1 MRISSVAVLCLVLA
15 FAVPVCGADEHKPAS
30 YPTKLD
36 GSGVDNLYQLA
47 ENLYSGSKPRG
58 EEGLQFLAKLG
69 IKTILSVDGATPDV
83 EAAKKFGIGYVH
95 IPISTHGITEAQ
107 AEQIVKAA
115 AEQPG
120 PLFVHCHYGMNRGP
134 SAAAIIGIAQHDWS
148 AEQAVAWMK
157 KAGTD
162 SSCTGLFR
170 DVRNFNA
177 PSEPFDRSPRRRIE
191 ARTFPSVFQAWNP
204 ATNMHDE
211 SPLHTLARHDLV
223 WHAPEFFKL
232 KWNNEYIGLA
242 DGFDKESVQS
252 GRAFRQE
259 LLALNPN
266 LILIVEIRY
275 RDAPKKY
282 LPEGHAWWLRDQRG
296 RIVPGWEEGGFSC
309 LDFHNPEFRRQVAR
323 QAKAA
328 VASGVVDGVMLDWWS
343 DDAGRL
349 ALVKEVR
356 EAIGDGALI
365 ICNAN
370 DRTTPQTA
378 RFINGYFMECTT
390 SKTPQDWKKIAD
402 TLAWAE
408 KNLRSPRVN
417 CLETWFHQSRD
428 DLHLMRATTTLA
440 LTHGDGY
447 CLFSDPNPLPTP
459 DHMHNWYPFWNKS
472 LGRPVAVGTT
482 AADGTVRREFDGGTV
497 VYNPMGNKEVI
508 VRFPEPRTSV
518 ATGRTATEHRLG
530 SPDGD
535 IYLMPKASFI
545 LGADISWVQE
555 QEDQG
560 MRFVDQG
567 QQREILAI
575 LKGHGF
581 NWIRL
586 RVFYNPKAEKG
597 YSKKGYCDLDHTLVM
612 AKRINAAG
620 MRFLLDFHYS
630 DTWADPG
637 HQVKP
642 AAWINLHGA
651 ELEKAVHDY
660 TRDVITALKRQG
672 TPPDMV
678 QIGNEIS
685 NGFLWPDGN
694 VWKSGNWDVFCGL
707 IKAGIAGAKEADPSV
722 KIMLHL
728 ACGGQNT
735 QSRSFLDKVL
745 AKGVESDIIGQS
757 YYSKWHGTLD
767 DLRANLTD
775 LAARYKQDIIL
786 VEYSVPNIRQINDIV
801 HGLPSGK
808 GLGTFIWE
816 PTKWEGPALF
826 DEKGNTKPEID
837 VYSDLAK
844 KFGNP

>member
-1 MRISSVAVLCLVLA
+1 
-15 FAVPVCGADEHKPAS
+15 
-30 YPTKLD
+30 
-36 GSGVDNLYQLA
+36 
-47 ENLYSGSKPRG
+47 
-58 EEGLQFLAKLG
+58 
-69 IKTILSVDGATPDV
+69 
-83 EAAKKFGIGYVH
+83 
-95 IPISTHGITEAQ
+95 
-107 AEQIVKAA
+107 
-115 AEQPG
+115 
-120 PLFVHCHYGMNRGP
+120 
-134 SAAAIIGIAQHDWS
+134 
-148 AEQAVAWMK
+148 
-157 KAGTD
+157 
-162 SSCTGLFR
+162 
-170 DVRNFNA
+170 
-177 PSEPFDRSPRRRIE
+177 
-191 ARTFPSVFQAWNP
+191 
-204 ATNMHDE
+204 
-211 SPLHTLARHDLV
+211 
-223 WHAPEFFKL
+223 
-232 KWNNEYIGLA
+232 
-242 DGFDKESVQS
+242 
-252 GRAFRQE
+252 
-259 LLALNPN
+259 
-266 LILIVEIRY
+266 
-275 RDAPKKY
+275 
-282 LPEGHAWWLRDQRG
+282 
-296 RIVPGWEEGGFSC
+296 
-309 LDFHNPEFRRQVAR
+309 
-323 QAKAA
+323 
-328 VASGVVDGVMLDWWS
+328 
-343 DDAGRL
+343 
-349 ALVKEVR
+349 
-356 EAIGDGALI
+356 
-365 ICNAN
+365 
-370 DRTTPQTA
+370 
-378 RFINGYFMECTT
+378 
-390 SKTPQDWKKIAD
+390 
-402 TLAWAE
+402 
-408 KNLRSPRVN
+408 
-417 CLETWFHQSRD
+417 
-428 DLHLMRATTTLA
+428 MRATTTLA